1 MVLSVQSARLPARA
15 ALEAGVGAA
24 LGGRVRIIAR
34 EPSEW
39 VSTYPAEVVT
49 CQLPEGSLL
58 RLLCKYSGG
67 RPKAADHR
75 SGVAYEAAVYRQ
87 VLHPLGVSVPKYL
100 GSYRDPSTG
109 WTTLLLEQMDEA
121 YPVEMAQDR
130 MCEAAA
136 WLGRFHAAAA
146 ARLRMRRGLDGA
158 SPFAPAVF
166 RGRRYDL
173 KYYQQWAHR
182 TIRCTAPLSRQYP
195 WVAPLCRR
203 VREPF
208 EVLLCRPQTVV
219 HGEFTVSNVL
229 VCGNSICPVDWES
242 AAIGPGEIDLLSLIE
257 GWPQETMQQC
267 VSAYRAA
274 RWPQSEA
281 PANFD
286 RALDAAYIHLLLRGL
301 GGDPKYTT
309 AERTRWRFDEL
320 WLAGK
325 RWRLI

>member
-1 MVLSVQSARLPARA
+1 MVFSDQSARLPARA

-39 VSTYPAEVVT
+39 VSTYPAEVLT
-49 CQLPEGSLL
+49 CRAPDGLQV
-58 RLLCKYSGG
+58 RVLCKYSGG
-67 RPKAADHR
+67 RPKTADHR

-87 VLHPLGVSVPKYL
+87 VLYPLRVSAPRYL
-100 GSYRDPSTG
+100 GTYRDPSTG
-109 WTTLLLEQMDEA
+109 WTALLLEQMDEA

-146 ARLRMRRGLDGA
+146 ARLRTRRGFDPA
-158 SPFAPAVF
+158 SPCSPAVF

-173 KYYQQWAHR
+173 KYYEQWAHR
-182 TIRCTAPLSRQYP
+182 TIRFTAPLSRQYP

-208 EVLLCRPQTVV
+208 EVLLSRPQTVV

-257 GWPQETMQQC
+257 GWPPETMQQC
-267 VSAYRAA
+267 VSAYCAA
-274 RWPQSEA
+274 RWLKSSG
-281 PANFD
+281 PADFD
-286 RALDAAYIHLLLRGL
+286 HVLDAAYVHLLLRGL
-301 GGDPKYTT
+301 GGDPQYTT
-309 AERTRWRFDEL
+309 ADRTRWRFDEL